1 MSLMRFNNRIFN
13 ILLYFIADFKQVF
26 TKFQSFIVH
35 HWNRFLTNI
44 VSKAYTGFYDL
55 KMVFGK
61 RPNITRNE
69 F

>member
-1 MSLMRFNNRIFN
+1 MSLMRFSFV
-13 ILLYFIADFKQVF
+13 LLTYYFISLLNLS
-26 TKFQSFIVH
+26 KFLQSFKVLLFTIETV
-35 HWNRFLTNI
+35 FLTNI

-55 KMVFGK
+55 KMGFGK